1 MCSSDLLI
9 QIVKAFKLP
18 IVKIEFLGWHI
29 VNIFCSPKDGVY
41 FSANIDEKPISYQ
54 KNQLGFEYLFNR
66 LDSHKSKRVSYNS
79 RGLGSNGTANR
90 LSEKFHSAFLSFTA
104 RLMVLRLQ
112 PTVF

>member
-1 MCSSDLLI
+1 MKVRFYKVTV
-9 QIVKAFKLP
+9 IVNGIETVLYIPASGKNNLTRILKAFELST
-18 IVKIEFLGWHI
+18 VKIEFLGW
-29 VNIFCSPKDGVY
+29 
-41 FSANIDEKPISYQ
+41 
-54 KNQLGFEYLFNR
+54 
-66 LDSHKSKRVSYNS
+66 

>member
-1 MCSSDLLI
+1 MKVRFYKVTVILNGIETVLYIPASGKDNLI

-41 FSANIDEKPISYQ
+41 FSANIDEKPITYQ

-79 RGLGSNGTANR
+79 
-90 LSEKFHSAFLSFTA
+90 
-104 RLMVLRLQ
+104 
-112 PTVF
+112 TV

>member
-1 MCSSDLLI
+1 MKVRFYKVTVILNGIETVLYIPASGKDNLI

-41 FSANIDEKPISYQ
+41 FSANIDKNPISYQ
-54 KNQLGFEYLFNR
+54 KNQLGFEYLFNL

-79 RGLGSNGTANR
+79 
-90 LSEKFHSAFLSFTA
+90 
-104 RLMVLRLQ
+104 
-112 PTVF
+112 TV

>member
-1 MCSSDLLI
+1 MSELL
-9 QIVKAFKLP
+9 
-18 IVKIEFLGWHI
+18 
-29 VNIFCSPKDGVY
+29 S
-41 FSANIDEKPISYQ
+41 
-54 KNQLGFEYLFNR
+54 LFNKIRR
-66 LDSHKSKRVSYNS
+66 LEIITPQGQAGLL

>member
-1 MCSSDLLI
+1 MKVRFYKVTVILNGIETVLYIPASGKDNLI

-54 KNQLGFEYLFNR
+54 KNQLGFEYLFNC
-66 LDSHKSKRVSYNS
+66 LDSHKSKKDSYNS
-79 RGLGSNGTANR
+79 
-90 LSEKFHSAFLSFTA
+90 
-104 RLMVLRLQ
+104 
-112 PTVF
+112 TV